1 MLFLGNRKVSDFEQ
15 GLLWEFTMVILG
27 ISYIGYI
34 DLLKGFKELG

>member
-1 MLFLGNRKVSDFEQ
+1 MLFLENRKESDFEQ

-27 ISYIGYI
+27 ISYI